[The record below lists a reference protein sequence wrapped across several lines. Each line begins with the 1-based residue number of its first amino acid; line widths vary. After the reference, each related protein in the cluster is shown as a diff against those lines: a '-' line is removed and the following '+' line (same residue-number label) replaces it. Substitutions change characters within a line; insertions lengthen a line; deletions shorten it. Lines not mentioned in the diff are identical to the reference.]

1 MSNKPPVSVQTPK
14 STQSKAPATPASTPA
29 AQKKRELTS
38 PDFPGEQKKN
48 KPYLSPEL
56 PMSNTTSDT
65 EEVSE
70 MDVVT
75 DNAVGSASETGD
87 TGHQSNLNIT
97 LRQADIVQ
105 ISSVLKESFREE
117 LRSELSEMI
126 KSIVDGVISGLNEK
140 INTIERENSA
150 LKQENTS
157 LKSRIEKL
165 ESAAEAAEQ
174 YSRRNCLRVSG
185 IPEVENEVTD
195 DIILK
200 MASDIKVDIA
210 LDEIDRSHRIGRPVS
225 TKPRDIIIK
234 LSTFRVRQKLYKARK
249 ELKTQGYVG
258 VFINEDLTRL
268 RSGLLFKGRQLVKE
282 KRIIGA
288 WSSNCTV
295 LVKDNGGA
303 VHRIMSCQDLARFE
317 AAPLRPR

>member
-1 MSNKPPVSVQTPK
+1 MSVKPPGPVETPK
-14 STQSKAPATPASTPA
+14 STQSKAPATPSTPA

-56 PMSNTTSDT
+56 PMSDTMSDT

-75 DNAVGSASETGD
+75 NNAAGSASKTED
-87 TGHQSNLNIT
+87 TSRQSNLNIT
-97 LRQADIVQ
+97 LREADIVQ
-105 ISSVLKESFREE
+105 ISSVMKESFRED
-117 LRSELSEMI
+117 LRSEMSEMI
-126 KSIVDGVISGLNEK
+126 KSIVDGVISGLYEK
-140 INTIERENSA
+140 IHTIERENSA

-157 LKSRIEKL
+157 LRSRIEKL

-195 DIILK
+195 DIIMK
-200 MASDIKVDIA
+200 MASDINVDIT
-210 LDEIDRSHRIGRPVS
+210 LDEIDRSHRIGRPVP
-225 TKPRDIIIK
+225 TKPRDIIVK
-234 LSTFRVRQKLYKARK
+234 LSTFRVSQKLYQARK
-249 ELKTQGYVG
+249 ELKTQGYIG

-295 LVKDNGGA
+295 LVKDNGGV
-303 VHRIMSCQDLARFE
+303 VHRILSFQDLARFE
-317 AAPLRPR
+317 AAPVRPR